1 MNVGRGKEARK
12 IVQIWLD
19 IINMILAINELQIK
33 YLIIL
38 DYFKRSFY
46 LQFLLLCISLFI
58 YLMKIS
64 RFHFLTVLTTTSI
77 QYIVHCMM
85 F

>member
-1 MNVGRGKEARK
+1 
-12 IVQIWLD
+12 
-19 IINMILAINELQIK
+19 MILAINELQIK

-64 RFHFLTVLTTTSI
+64 RFYFFTVLERVHGCTVQTTEYEKVILFSTT
-77 QYIVHCMM
+77 
-85 F
+85 

>member
-1 MNVGRGKEARK
+1 
-12 IVQIWLD
+12 
-19 IINMILAINELQIK
+19 MILAINELQIK

-64 RFHFLTVLTTTSI
+64 RFYFFYGSNNGAIILV
-77 QYIVHCMM
+77 
-85 F
+85 

>member
-1 MNVGRGKEARK
+1 
-12 IVQIWLD
+12 
-19 IINMILAINELQIK
+19 MILAINELQIK

-64 RFHFLTVLTTTSI
+64 SFHFFNGSNNGAHPYHSSVNHSKYEKVILFSLLP
-77 QYIVHCMM
+77 
-85 F
+85 

>member
-1 MNVGRGKEARK
+1 
-12 IVQIWLD
+12 
-19 IINMILAINELQIK
+19 MILAINELQIK

-58 YLMKIS
+58 YLMKIL
-64 RFHFLTVLTTTSI
+64 RFYFFTVLTIFTVRTAKLF
-77 QYIVHCMM
+77 QPL
-85 F
+85 